1 MTLKMESKMEQEKRP
16 KFKLDD
22 YIEPKTE
29 SIIKYTLSGVALLCG
44 IVLVFINMFMPP
56 QKEIADTA
64 LYALLQLLAFS
75 GAVIGIS
82 MNFDYKMRKMNSLYE
97 KKLQGMESKIETKIM
112 DTITGENNKS

>member
-1 MTLKMESKMEQEKRP
+1 MEQEKNSRP
-16 KFKLDD
+16 KFRLDD

-29 SIIKYTLSGVALLCG
+29 SIIKYSLSGVALLCG

-82 MNFDYKMRKMNSLYE
+82 MNFDYKMRRMSSIYE
-97 KKLQGMESKIETKIM
+97 KKLQGMESKIESKII
-112 DTITGENNKS
+112 DSIEGKNS

>member
-1 MTLKMESKMEQEKRP
+1 MEQEKNSRP
-16 KFKLDD
+16 KFRLDD

-29 SIIKYTLSGVALLCG
+29 SIIKYSLSGVALLCG

-82 MNFDYKMRKMNSLYE
+82 MNFDYKMRRMNSIYE
-97 KKLQGMESKIETKIM
+97 KKLQGMETRIESRIM
-112 DTITGENNKS
+112 DTMEGKNQ